1 MISSVP
7 YVPPDAI
14 KKVAATRGQS
24 VSFATLFLV
33 MGIAREGNCA
43 GTDMELNS
51 YSCPPERSSLSRCGE
66 ASPQV
71 QNTIVFPACKRKM
84 HFEFN
89 FFCFNTKAFAAC
101 ALCGHTP
108 PKSCAPCW
116 DAVSKDRPR
125 PGCSSMFAAEAQCGE
140 DMRVRPHAVK
150 GLGCERSQGSA

>member
-7 YVPPDAI
+7 YVPPDTI

-66 ASPQV
+66 TSPQV

-89 FFCFNTKAFAAC
+89 FFCFNTQG
-101 ALCGHTP
+101 LCGLCPLWPHTAKVLRALLGRRLEGP
-108 PKSCAPCW
+108 P
-116 DAVSKDRPR
+116 
-125 PGCSSMFAAEAQCGE
+125 EA
-140 DMRVRPHAVK
+140 RVFLNVR
-150 GLGCERSQGSA
+150 G